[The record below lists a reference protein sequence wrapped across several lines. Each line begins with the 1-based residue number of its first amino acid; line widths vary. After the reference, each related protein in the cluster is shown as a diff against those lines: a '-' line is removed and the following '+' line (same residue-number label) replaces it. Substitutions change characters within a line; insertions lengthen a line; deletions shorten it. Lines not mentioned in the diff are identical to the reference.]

1 MPTYSLRCG
10 SCGDFDLIAAMSQ
23 RPDRATC
30 PVCGQL
36 RARVISSP
44 LLHTASTSLDTAVE
58 RAGRS
63 AESPEVIRSIPAS
76 GSTALPSARDRRYPP
91 LPRS

>member
-1 MPTYSLRCG
+1 MPTYSFRCRG
-10 SCGDFDLIAAMSQ
+10 CGDFDVIAAMSQ

-30 PVCGQL
+30 PVCSQL
-36 RARVISSP
+36 RARVFSSP

-76 GSTALPSARDRRYPP
+76 GSTPPRSARDRRYPP
-91 LPRS
+91 LPRN